1 MYKCLVLQG
10 NPNVSLF
17 FTTTQMQH
25 KDWILINPY
34 KFPLLQTHHLPAS
47 LFPYGTFFFNFN
59 LILRFRLVENT
70 GSTF

>member
-17 FTTTQMQH
+17 FTMTQMQH
-25 KDWILINPY
+25 KDWILINLY

-47 LFPYGTFFFNFN
+47 LFPYGTFFF
-59 LILRFRLVENT
+59 
-70 GSTF
+70 